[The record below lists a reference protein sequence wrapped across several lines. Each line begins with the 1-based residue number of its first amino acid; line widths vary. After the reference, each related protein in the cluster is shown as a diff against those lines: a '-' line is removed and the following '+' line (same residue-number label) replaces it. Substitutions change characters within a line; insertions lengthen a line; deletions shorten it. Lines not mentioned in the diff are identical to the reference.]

1 MVDAVDLG
9 ALLKYKQHVMKLH
22 DRYSAKVWA
31 IIYQADVRC
40 RLEHMERTRRQ
51 LQALHQDAL
60 AKGTTT
66 DYDDA
71 RPWNLVWQKVVPDET
86 FWRDQVLEPALLVL
100 TRVAGLGEVV
110 DGDSGA
116 PPAPSASSG
125 ARDTAPHPARMGQAP
140 QIRPRNSNRTGRF
153 HQIEGGKYTMNRTG
167 YKICGGYNPGE
178 CTESSHGIW
187 CSRNNNEVHLCD
199 RCLGAHPSSRC
210 PHQEMPTPSF
220 VKGKGGKGRSKSK
233 NRGKGSKG
241 KGRQPY

>member
-125 ARDTAPHPARMGQAP
+125 ARDTAASSSPNGTGTTDQA
-140 QIRPRNSNRTGRF
+140 QKFEQNRS
-153 HQIEGGKYTMNRTG
+153 I
-167 YKICGGYNPGE
+167 
-178 CTESSHGIW
+178 
-187 CSRNNNEVHLCD
+187 
-199 RCLGAHPSSRC
+199 PSD
-210 PHQEMPTPSF
+210 
-220 VKGKGGKGRSKSK
+220 
-233 NRGKGSKG
+233 
-241 KGRQPY
+241 